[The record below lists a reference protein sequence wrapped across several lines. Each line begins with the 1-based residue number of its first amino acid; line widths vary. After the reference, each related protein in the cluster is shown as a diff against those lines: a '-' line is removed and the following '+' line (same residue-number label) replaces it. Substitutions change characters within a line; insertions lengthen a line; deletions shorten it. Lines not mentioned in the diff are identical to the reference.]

1 MITLLIGN
9 DTEAIKREL
18 ASLKVQT
25 HPVWRDFNVHRFS
38 AEQLSAAIMSALSV
52 PLGEGSK
59 LIIVEGCDFKQFGEM
74 GLEILQ
80 PLSMLPK
87 TTHLVFI
94 ATSIDKRLKVSKHL
108 LSLGKLKEFNLIPP
122 WRTDL
127 IEQAIANTA
136 KQMQLTIARDAVS
149 YLAQAIGNDT
159 TRMVKEL
166 EKLAVYAAGKRITK
180 EQAILLIPTTT
191 SNSLQ
196 LAQALLEGKTI
207 EIVRIV
213 RELLSRA
220 EFPLVIVA
228 TLITQFKTWL
238 WVKAALVAK
247 RSEEEIASLCGLG
260 NPKRMYFLRQEV
272 KEISIN
278 YLSRALSMLFE
289 LEVELKSGEKADSIL
304 PALLRICLS

>member
-1 MITLLIGN
+1 MITLLVGN

-18 ASLKVQT
+18 ASLKAQT

-38 AEQLSAAIMSALSV
+38 AEQLSVAMMSALSV

-59 LIIVEGCDFKQFGEM
+59 LIIVENCDFKQFGEM

-80 PLSMLPK
+80 PLSMLPR

-108 LSLGKLKEFNLIPP
+108 LSLGKLKEFSLIPP

-136 KQMQLTIARDAVS
+136 KEMQLSIARDAVS
-149 YLAQAIGNDT
+149 YLSQAIGNDT

-180 EQAILLIPTTT
+180 ELASLLIPTTT
-191 SNSLQ
+191 SSSLQ
-196 LAQALLEGKTI
+196 LAEALLKREAVAI
-207 EIVRIV
+207 LWIVND
-213 RELLSRA
+213 LLSRA
-220 EFPLVIVA
+220 EFALVIVA
-228 TLITQFKTWL
+228 TLIT
-238 WVKAALVAK
+238 
-247 RSEEEIASLCGLG
+247 SLRLGCG
-260 NPKRMYFLRQEV
+260 
-272 KEISIN
+272 
-278 YLSRALSMLFE
+278 
-289 LEVELKSGEKADSIL
+289 
-304 PALLRICLS
+304 